1 MVKGEN
7 VMKNFKVLVVDNDDD
22 VAFVI
27 QKILQSRGYE
37 VRRARGYE
45 DGYERFISFRPD
57 LVITDIVIG
66 KENGLQLMDHIRNF
80 APNIETIYMT
90 GALNWCHDLL
100 EKEMKRH
107 RASFLE
113 KPFAGTDLLKLVYAH
128 EHGWE
133 VRAV

>member
-1 MVKGEN
+1 
-7 VMKNFKVLVVDNDDD
+7 MKNFKVLVVDNDDD

-27 QKILQSRGYE
+27 QKILDSRGYE

-45 DGYERFISFRPD
+45 EGYERFISFRPD
-57 LVITDIVIG
+57 LVITDVMIG
-66 KENGLQLMDHIRNF
+66 KQDGLKLMDNIRSF

-90 GALNWCHDLL
+90 GGLNQCHSLL
-100 EKEMKRH
+100 QKERKRH
-107 RASFLE
+107 RASCLE
-113 KPFAGTDLLKLVYAH
+113 KPFAGTDLLRLVYAH